1 MKLEIIKKMIKK
13 QIPNTITLLNL
24 LCGILSIYTL
34 YTTESLIIPSI
45 FILVGAIFDFLD
57 GMIARLLKAYSNIGK
72 ELDSLADVV
81 TFGVAPSLIAVD
93 LLQEFYPL
101 SPILVNYSFLV
112 FIPLLMA
119 LMSAYRLAKFNIDE
133 RQSIGF
139 IGVPTPANALIW
151 LSLPIL
157 YFLETTSTHLWGI
170 ACEEF
175 YTTFTA
181 ILLNPLVILFGSV
194 LMSFLLVAEVPLFAL
209 KFKNLKWID
218 NKEKFIFLII
228 ALLLIFAFNLYSIPI
243 IIIVYIIES
252 LIINKIK
259 K

>member
-1 MKLEIIKKMIKK
+1 MG
-13 QIPNTITLLNL
+13 IP
-24 LCGILSIYTL
+24 
-34 YTTESLIIPSI
+34 
-45 FILVGAIFDFLD
+45 
-57 GMIARLLKAYSNIGK
+57 
-72 ELDSLADVV
+72 
-81 TFGVAPSLIAVD
+81 
-93 LLQEFYPL
+93 
-101 SPILVNYSFLV
+101 
-112 FIPLLMA
+112 
-119 LMSAYRLAKFNIDE
+119 
-133 RQSIGF
+133 
-139 IGVPTPANALIW
+139 
-151 LSLPIL
+151 
-157 YFLETTSTHLWGI
+157 
-170 ACEEF
+170 CEEF